1 MYTNA
6 NIGSVFALLV
16 FFCVHFRSNRQ
27 DSNDVHSCSFEKKLF
42 DSSEVCFQT
51 CGQNTFVRLGFN
63 YIDQITFI
71 YQFQS
76 KRSATVWRIVKIS
89 VRFKPTAC
97 VFVRFVIFIFFWKK
111 SFFFSKLCYI
121 FIWTRNYNPSNHMH
135 VYFLSKQIYESN
147 ERTN

>member
-1 MYTNA
+1 M
-6 NIGSVFALLV
+6 GPCSLFW
-16 FFCVHFRSNRQ
+16 
-27 DSNDVHSCSFEKKLF
+27 CSFAFIFVRIVRIWMMFIRVRSKKKLF
-42 DSSEVCFQT
+42 DSSEVCFRT
-51 CGQNTFVRLGFN
+51 WGQNTFVRLGFN
-63 YIDQITFI
+63 YIDHITFI

-89 VRFKPTAC
+89 VRFKPTAF